1 MRNKGRLYLNVFA
14 FITILQACSSGV
26 LSRSEAKDLTDVLT
40 HGFPSVI
47 GASDI
52 SAGVTAFAPAFAQAV
67 AQAVAQEVPLAS
79 VAPAFTYRYN
89 PALSIFERSI
99 GVPGPLFN
107 ERALTLGKGQL
118 NFGVGYS
125 YVDFS

>member
-1 MRNKGRLYLNVFA
+1 MRNKGRLSLNVFA

-52 SAGVTAFAPAFAQAV
+52 STGVTAFAPAFAQAV
-67 AQAVAQEVPLAS
+67 AQAVTQEVPFAA
-79 VAPAFTYRYN
+79 VAPAYTYHYN
-89 PALSIFERSI
+89 PALSIFERSS
-99 GVPGPLFN
+99 GVPGPLFS
-107 ERALTLGKGQL
+107 ERAPTIGRGQ
-118 NFGVGYS
+118 
-125 YVDFS
+125 